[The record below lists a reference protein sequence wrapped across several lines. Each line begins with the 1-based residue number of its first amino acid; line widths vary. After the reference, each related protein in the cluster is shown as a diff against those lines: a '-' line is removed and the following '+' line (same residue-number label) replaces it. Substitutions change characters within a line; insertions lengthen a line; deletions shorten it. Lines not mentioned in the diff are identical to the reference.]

1 MMQDLERRLARL
13 EAAEAIRTLIGRYAE
28 GADRRNDPALMRP
41 LFADDAVWEAA
52 GFGRF
57 IGGGVIADELAR
69 IGREQIVWTMHYM
82 VSPVIEPGADGH
94 TARAGWSLWE
104 LAQVADH
111 NREVA
116 DHNREVAEHGEG
128 AADHWIAGVYDADLR
143 RDGGRWVFTRVT
155 LTVTLLTPRNRDW
168 RPLA

>member
-1 MMQDLERRLARL
+1 MTQDLERRLARL

-57 IGGGVIADELAR
+57 TGGDAIAAELGR
-69 IGREQIVWTMHYM
+69 IGREQIIWTMHYM
-82 VSPVIEPGADGH
+82 VSPTVAPAADGR

-104 LAQVADH
+104 LARIAD
-111 NREVA
+111 A
-116 DHNREVAEHGEG
+116 SPGAGAE
-128 AADHWIAGVYDADLR
+128 AADHWIAGVYDAELR
-143 RDGGRWVFTRVT
+143 REGERWVFTRVT
-155 LTVTLLTPRNRDW
+155 LTVKLLNPRNQDW
-168 RPLA
+168 RPLR

>member
-1 MMQDLERRLARL
+1 MGRDLERRLARL
-13 EAAEAIRTLIGRYAE
+13 EAVEAIRTLIGRYAE

-57 IGGGVIADELAR
+57 TGGNAIAAELDR

-82 VSPVIEPGADGH
+82 VSPIVEPAADGR

-104 LAQVADH
+104 LARVADGG
-111 NREVA
+111 A
-116 DHNREVAEHGEG
+116 D
-128 AADHWIAGVYDADLR
+128 AADHWIAGVYDAELR
-143 RDGGRWVFTRVT
+143 REGERWVFTRVT
-155 LTVTLLTPRNRDW
+155 LTVKLLNPRNQDW
-168 RPLA
+168 RPLG

>member
-1 MMQDLERRLARL
+1 MTQDLERRLARL

-57 IGGGVIADELAR
+57 TGGDAIAEELGR

-82 VSPVIEPGADGH
+82 VSPIVEPAADGQ

-104 LAQVADH
+104 LARVADAG
-111 NREVA
+111 A
-116 DHNREVAEHGEG
+116 DAGAEP
-128 AADHWIAGVYDADLR
+128 ADHWIAGTYDAALR
-143 RDGGRWVFTRVT
+143 REGERWVFTRVT
-155 LTVTLLTPRNRDW
+155 LTVTLLNPRNQDW
-168 RPLA
+168 RPLG

>member
-1 MMQDLERRLARL
+1 MTQDLERRLARL

-57 IGGGVIADELAR
+57 TGGDVIADELAR

-104 LAQVADH
+104 LAKVADQGK
-111 NREVA
+111 
-116 DHNREVAEHGEG
+116 EVAEHGEE

-143 RDGGRWVFTRVT
+143 REGDGWVFTRVT